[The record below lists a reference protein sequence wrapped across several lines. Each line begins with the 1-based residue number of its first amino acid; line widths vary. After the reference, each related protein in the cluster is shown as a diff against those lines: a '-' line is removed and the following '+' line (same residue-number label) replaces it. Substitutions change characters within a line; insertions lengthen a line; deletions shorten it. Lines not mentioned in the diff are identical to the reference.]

1 MCSIQNDAGEL
12 IEIPCE
18 LILQMLPHRYPFLL
32 IDKVFISVPG
42 KSGKGIKNVSVN
54 EPYFTGHFPGRPIVP
69 GVLIVES
76 LAQLIAVIYNSENLD
91 KLKENSDVNIKENI
105 GYLGS
110 VNVKFLSIVQPGDT
124 MVLEAELKQ
133 KVQKMSLFEVVA
145 RVGDK
150 IVLKG
155 SISVTQQ

>member
-1 MCSIQNDAGEL
+1 MCSTQSNSSEL

-18 LILQMLPHRYPFLL
+18 LILHMLPHRYPFLL
-32 IDKVFISVPG
+32 IDKAFISVPG
-42 KSGKGIKNVSVN
+42 KSGKGIKNVTVN
-54 EPYFTGHFPGRPIVP
+54 EPYFKGHFPDTPIVP

-91 KLKENSDVNIKENI
+91 KLKENSDVSIKENV

-110 VNVKFLSIVQPGDT
+110 VNVKFLSIVKPGDT

-133 KVQKMSLFEVVA
+133 KVQKMSLFDVVA

-150 IVLKG
+150 TVLKG
-155 SISVTQQ
+155 SISVTQK

>member
-1 MCSIQNDAGEL
+1 
-12 IEIPCE
+12 